1 MRRPRTEG
9 PERVRDRLFE
19 MNTEVQEG
27 GLFRNGH
34 LPPTESWSRTVGKLK
49 RSHNDYTMQ

>member
-34 LPPTESWSRTVGKLK
+34 LPPIESWSRTVGKLK